1 MKGALRAKHDLLNHE
16 NENIRAAADE
26 IYQQYLKMSDSHRRN
41 RYVWQNHL
49 VVYSISAGDIITIPE
64 EGDTITNGRQ

>member
-26 IYQQYLKMSDSHRRN
+26 IYQQYLKVSYSHRRN
-41 RYVWQNHL
+41 RYVH
-49 VVYSISAGDIITIPE
+49 GKTI
-64 EGDTITNGRQ
+64 